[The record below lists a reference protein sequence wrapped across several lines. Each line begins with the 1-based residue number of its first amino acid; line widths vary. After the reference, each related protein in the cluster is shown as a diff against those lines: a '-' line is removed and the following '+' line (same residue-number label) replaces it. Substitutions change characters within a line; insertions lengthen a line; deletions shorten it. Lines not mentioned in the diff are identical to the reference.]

1 MSSLAMS
8 PFTPSELVFLS
19 GQLFAEKAWV
29 GNVSLL
35 HTEAKVSATQLGQAM
50 FAAAFLAADQAGSIR
65 LEVRQKKVL
74 LGLGKADVLY
84 VDPGD
89 PAVAW
94 PEQSL
99 ESRLRTLA
107 EEWQRDRGR
116 QNEVAHVLYSLLG
129 QDSANPWQEAVE
141 LVKAGLAARGLLRKV
156 EERKLKIFVF
166 SHYELPEST
175 SAMLPGQPVEPVQ
188 RLLAECKS
196 SRPQIWKLLVA
207 GINKAIKMRTEQ
219 AEADDD

>member
-8 PFTPSELVFLS
+8 PLTPSELVFLN

-50 FAAAFLAADQAGSIR
+50 LAAAFLAADQAGSIR

-74 LGLGKADVLY
+74 LGLGKAEALFA
-84 VDPGD
+84 DPGD
-89 PAVAW
+89 PAVVW

-99 ESRLRTLA
+99 ESRLRELA
-107 EEWQRDRGR
+107 DQWWHNGGR
-116 QNEVAHVLYSLLG
+116 NEVAYVLYGLLG
-129 QDSANPWQEAVE
+129 QDSANPWQDAVE
-141 LVKAGLAARGLLRKV
+141 MVKAGLAARGLLHKV
-156 EERKLKIFVF
+156 EERKLKILTF

-175 SAMLPGQPVEPVQ
+175 SAMLLRQPIEPVQ
-188 RLLAECKS
+188 QLLAECQS
-196 SRPQIWKLLVA
+196 ARPPVWKLLVA
-207 GINKAIKMRTEQ
+207 DIKKAIKMRTEQ
-219 AEADDD
+219 MEASDD